1 MNWTDWIFIALL
13 VGVAI
18 LIFIALKFPD
28 PKKDWPFNVKNTAIL
43 LGSCLVFVVLFTLMN
58 FVKNSMDWPS
68 QGVVLFWAMFGCF
81 VILVVVGVFLP
92 HGIRL
97 KSTKDEE

>member
-1 MNWTDWIFIALL
+1 VNWVDWSFIAIL

-28 PKKDWPFNVKNTAIL
+28 PMKDWPFSTKNTAIL

-58 FVKNSMDWPS
+58 VVKNMMDWPP
-68 QGVVLFWAMFGCF
+68 QGVVLFWALLGCF
-81 VILVVVGVFLP
+81 VILILVGIFLP

-97 KSTKDEE
+97 KNTKDEE